1 MKNIIKIIKLSED
14 LGVLLDGVTE
24 TIRHEIKKTRSR
36 IFWALLAHLTAS
48 ILQLLIS
55 SVVKGMSG
63 RGVRKSEKAGIFS
76 FALSFKQC
84 QDYQLFQLRT

>member
-36 IFWALLAHLTAS
+36 IFWALLAHLT
-48 ILQLLIS
+48 ILQLVIS

-76 FALSFKQC
+76 FARSFKQC